1 MIGVIIVA
9 STLYDVLTT
18 TSLRRLIHR
27 SAAVNDDDDH
37 DDRNGLIT
45 DQQTPVFGTADDQPL
60 ILTTTPTYT
69 QGLKMPEIYVLYNI

>member
-1 MIGVIIVA
+1 VFGVIIIA

-18 TSLRRLIHR
+18 TSLRRLLRR
-27 SAAVNDDDDH
+27 SAAVNDDDDD

-60 ILTTTPTYT
+60 ILTAFTHRSKC
-69 QGLKMPEIYVLYNI
+69 QRVCG

>member
-1 MIGVIIVA
+1 VFGVIIVA

-27 SAAVNDDDDH
+27 SAVVNDDDD
-37 DDRNGLIT
+37 DYRNGLIT

-60 ILTTTPTYT
+60 ILTTTPSYT
-69 QGLKMPEIYVLYNI
+69 QGSKILEIYLFDNF